1 MDALSLNREPALSS
15 YWLVGVDIGGTTVS
29 TVLLD
34 EGLRAHGELTVP
46 TDLSSPDAT
55 MWCVAAAIEQT
66 VALGDASRHL
76 AAIGLGIPGQQDYER
91 GIVRIAV
98 NLHWYDY
105 PLIPRLTERFGV
117 PCAFEN
123 DVRAA
128 ALGVYRFDNP
138 NDDQN
143 IAYVS
148 IGTGLAVG
156 VILDGKLVRGRHGL
170 AGEFGHM
177 IVDPNGPLCNCG
189 TRGCLETLVSA
200 TAVVRR
206 AKEAIAQGA
215 GGALAAAG
223 SITARAV
230 YDAAAA
236 GDAVAQRIVD
246 DVGVEL
252 ARALRSVVLAYDV
265 DGVVLGGGVTRAG
278 ERYLR
283 PIVAEWLR
291 QQESSALARAVLR
304 PEILRIADPTRNL
317 GAWGAAA
324 LAADLMNHHPQTS

>member
-1 MDALSLNREPALSS
+1 MDPLSQNPEHTSS
-15 YWLVGVDIGGTTVS
+15 ACWLVGVDIGGTTVS

-34 EGLRAHGELTVP
+34 ECLRPHGELTVP

-55 MWCVAAAIEQT
+55 MWCVVSAIEQT
-66 VALGDASRHL
+66 VALGAASRRL
-76 AAIGLGIPGQQDYER
+76 AAIGLGIPGQQDYEQ

-105 PLIPRLTERFGV
+105 PLIPRLTEHFGV

-128 ALGVYRFDNP
+128 AVGVYRFDNP
-138 NDDQN
+138 NNDQS

-189 TRGCLETLVSA
+189 TRGCLETFVSA

-215 GGALAAAG
+215 GGALAALEA
-223 SITARAV
+223 ITARAV
-230 YDAAAA
+230 YEAAAA
-236 GDAVAQRIVD
+236 GDEVAQRLVD
-246 DVGVEL
+246 AVGVEL
-252 ARALRSVVLAYDV
+252 GRALRSVVLAYDV
-265 DGVVLGGGVTRAG
+265 DSVVLGGGVTRAG

-283 PIVAEWLR
+283 PILAEWQR
-291 QQESSALARAVLR
+291 QREGSALARTVLR

-324 LAADLMNHHPQTS
+324 LAADWMSHPDG

>member
-1 MDALSLNREPALSS
+1 MDPLSRNPEHTSS
-15 YWLVGVDIGGTTVS
+15 ACWLVGVDIGGTTVS

-34 EGLRAHGELTVP
+34 ECLRPHGELTVP

-55 MWCVAAAIEQT
+55 MWCVVSAIEQT
-66 VALGDASRHL
+66 VALGDASRRL
-76 AAIGLGIPGQQDYER
+76 AAIGLGIPGQQDYEQ

-98 NLHWYDY
+98 NLRWYDY
-105 PLIPRLTERFGV
+105 PLIPRLTEHFGV

-138 NDDQN
+138 NNDQS

-156 VILDGKLVRGRHGL
+156 VILDGRLVRGRHGL

-215 GGALAAAG
+215 GGALAALEA
-223 SITARAV
+223 ITARAV
-230 YDAAAA
+230 YEAAAA
-236 GDAVAQRIVD
+236 GDDLAQRLVD
-246 DVGVEL
+246 EVGVEL

-283 PIVAEWLR
+283 PILAEWQR
-291 QQESSALARAVLR
+291 QRENSALARAVLR

-324 LAADLMNHHPQTS
+324 LAADLMSRPGS